1 MNEDTKVN
9 TDILIVGGIE
19 YSREEVI
26 AMAAELK
33 DLTAVVK
40 EARKS
45 GMLKKAAIVRED
57 DPRKLLLAELFEGI
71 IVEQIDIIQELFDA
85 TRSNEKPLGN
95 TGVNIRIKD
104 IDFDIQILSDV
115 AKKAKTD
122 AGKRAKADMGKKAEA
137 EAAEKAKEY
146 LETIEAKEYKE
157 LE

>member
-85 TRSNEKPLGN
+85 TRGVEKPLGN